1 MGKSSSNFQREDK
14 GEYLKSKQ
22 VPLAFVPTKKLEVII
37 NGCLMGIYGCD
48 SQVLV

>member
-22 VPLAFVPTKKLEVII
+22 VPWAFVPTKKLEVII
-37 NGCLMGIYGCD
+37 NGCLMGI
-48 SQVLV
+48 